1 MLGNK
6 GQKIRIG
13 DLLVASGDLT
23 EGQLQEALTEQ
34 KSSGHKLGRILIERG
49 LVEEMRF
56 LKFLSE
62 QLGIP
67 FVDLAQFEVDEQLV
81 SLLPETYARRHR
93 AIVLERREGEL
104 LIGMTDPIDIFAYDE
119 VARQVNEPIN
129 VAVVREH
136 DLLETLDRAY
146 RRTEAI
152 ENFASE
158 LDGELSIDE
167 FALTEQKQTTEDTPV
182 ARLLQSI
189 IEDAVQVRASDV
201 HIEPGDDVLRLRLRV
216 DGVLQEQI
224 LNEVRIAPALVSR
237 LKLMAGLDISEK
249 RLPQDGRFE
258 YQLKDRTLDV
268 RMSTLP
274 ASHGES
280 VVMRLVDHRQALT
293 KLDDVGM
300 RMEDLDRFRRLIKN
314 PHGLILVTGPTGS
327 GKTTTL
333 YGALHELNSSSK
345 KIITVEDPVE
355 IQQARLIQV
364 QVNSKIGLDF
374 ARVLRATLRQD
385 PDVLLVGEIRD
396 RETAEIALRAAMTGH
411 LVLSTLHTNDAVS
424 SVLRLMDIG
433 IEGYMVAGSVRAI
446 VGQRLVRR
454 ICVGCRE
461 ETELDDMA
469 LSWLKTVAPDYLAE
483 QYFVGKGCPQCGNSG
498 HLGRVGV
505 FELLELDA
513 ELGDALR
520 ANDTVKFSQLAHQ
533 QPEYQ
538 RLVYGALEFAKQ
550 GVVSIAEVMALSGQE
565 EEVNETRSPE
575 ELANDTKDSLE
586 GSLVAAQA
594 EHVRQNNRPD
604 AAH

>member
-1 MLGNK
+1 MLGK

-13 DLLVASGDLT
+13 DLLVASGDIT
-23 EGQLQEALTEQ
+23 ESQLQEALLEQ

-49 LVEEMRF
+49 IVEEGRF

-67 FVDLAQFEVDEQLV
+67 FVDLAQFDVDEQLV
-81 SLLPETYARRHR
+81 ALLPETYARRHR
-93 AIVLERREGEL
+93 AIVLERQDAEL
-104 LIGMTDPIDIFAYDE
+104 LVGMTDPVDIFAYDE
-119 VARQVNEPIN
+119 VARQVNSQIN
-129 VAVVREH
+129 IAVVRER

-146 RRTEAI
+146 RRTGEI
-152 ENFASE
+152 ESFASE

-167 FALTEQKQTTEDTPV
+167 FTLTEQKQTTEDTPV

-189 IEDAVQVRASDV
+189 IEDALQVRASDV

-258 YQLKDRTLDV
+258 YQIKDRTLDV

-280 VVMRLVDHRQALT
+280 VVMRLVDHSRGLT
-293 KLDDVGM
+293 KLDEVGM
-300 RMEDLDRFRRLIKN
+300 EQDDLVRFRRLIKH

-333 YGALHELNSSSK
+333 YGALHELNSDAK

-355 IQQARLIQV
+355 IQQDRLIQV
-364 QVNSKIGLDF
+364 QVNSRIGLDF
-374 ARVLRATLRQD
+374 AKVLRASLRQD

-396 RETAEIALRAAMTGH
+396 HETAEIALRAAMTGH

-424 SVLRLMDIG
+424 SALRLMDIG

-446 VGQRLVRR
+446 LGQRLARR
-454 ICVGCRE
+454 ICINCRE
-461 ETELDDMA
+461 EVELDD
-469 LSWLKTVAPDYLAE
+469 LEQSWLAAVMPEHKDETFYA
-483 QYFVGKGCPQCGNSG
+483 GKGCPQCGNSG
-498 HLGRVGV
+498 YLGRIGI
-505 FELLELDA
+505 FELLELTP

-520 ANDTVKFSQLAHQ
+520 ANDTVAFSKLASQ
-533 QPEYQ
+533 QPGY
-538 RLVYGALEFAKQ
+538 RKLVSGAMAYAREGLI
-550 GVVSIAEVMALSGQE
+550 SIAEVMALSGQE
-565 EEVNETRSPE
+565 EEIREAPNLESS
-575 ELANDTKDSLE
+575 LA
-586 GSLVAAQA
+586 
-594 EHVRQNNRPD
+594 
-604 AAH
+604 AAHSQQLQKSHHQDARH

>member
-1 MLGNK
+1 MLGK

-13 DLLVASGDLT
+13 DLLVASGDIT
-23 EGQLQEALTEQ
+23 EAQLQEALLEQ

-49 LVEEMRF
+49 IVEESRF

-67 FVDLAQFEVDEQLV
+67 FVDLAQFDVDEQLV
-81 SLLPETYARRHR
+81 ALLPETYARRHR
-93 AIVLERREGEL
+93 AIVLERQGAEL
-104 LIGMTDPIDIFAYDE
+104 LIGMTDPVDIFAYDE
-119 VARQVNEPIN
+119 VARQVNSAIN
-129 VAVVREH
+129 IAVVREL

-146 RRTEAI
+146 RRTGEI
-152 ENFASE
+152 ESFASE

-167 FALTEQKQTTEDTPV
+167 FTLADQKQSAEDTPV

-189 IEDAVQVRASDV
+189 IEDALQVRASDV

-258 YQLKDRTLDV
+258 YQIRDRLLDV

-280 VVMRLVDHRQALT
+280 VVMRLVDHSRGLT
-293 KLDDVGM
+293 KLDEVGM
-300 RMEDLDRFRRLIKN
+300 EEEDLVRFRRLIKH

-333 YGALHELNSSSK
+333 YGALHELNSDSK

-355 IQQARLIQV
+355 IQQDRLIQV

-374 ARVLRATLRQD
+374 AKVLRASLRQD

-396 RETAEIALRAAMTGH
+396 HETAEIALRAAMTGH

-424 SVLRLMDIG
+424 SALRLMDIG

-446 VGQRLVRR
+446 LGQRLARR
-454 ICVGCRE
+454 ICINCKE
-461 ETELDDMA
+461 EAELDD
-469 LSWLKTVAPDYLAE
+469 LEKSWLTAVMPQHKNETFYA
-483 QYFVGKGCPQCGNSG
+483 GRGCPQCGNSG
-498 HLGRVGV
+498 YLGRIGI
-505 FELLELDA
+505 FELLELTP

-520 ANDTVKFSQLAHQ
+520 ANDTVTFSQLATN
-533 QPEYQ
+533 QPEYR
-538 RLVYGALEFAKQ
+538 RLVASAMAYAREGLI
-550 GVVSIAEVMALSGQE
+550 SIAEVMALSGQE
-565 EEVNETRSPE
+565 EEVREAPNLESS
-575 ELANDTKDSLE
+575 LA
-586 GSLVAAQA
+586 AAHS
-594 EHVRQNNRPD
+594 EHTQNLQQGHQPD
-604 AAH
+604 ARH